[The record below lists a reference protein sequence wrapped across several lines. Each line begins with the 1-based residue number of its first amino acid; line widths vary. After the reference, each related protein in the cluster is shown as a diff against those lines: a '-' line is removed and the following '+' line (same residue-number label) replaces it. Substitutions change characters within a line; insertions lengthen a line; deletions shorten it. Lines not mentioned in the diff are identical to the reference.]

1 MKKFAIVAFDSF
13 FGGLHGMYE
22 AEVVEAKD
30 YATAQNIAADMAYNV
45 IDDYFNQFEDL
56 DEDEYGIDYEIQ
68 EVFSD
73 KDIMDLTNEL
83 QDTIGDCG
91 YGGACIGA
99 EFSEKYCQEP
109 KNL

>member
-1 MKKFAIVAFDSF
+1 MKKFAIVAYDSY
-13 FGGLHGMYE
+13 FGGLHGIYE
-22 AEVVEAKD
+22 AEVVEARD
-30 YATAQNIAADMAYNV
+30 YAQAQIMAAEMSYNV
-45 IDDYFNQFEDL
+45 IDDYSYQFEDL
-56 DEDEYGIDYEIQ
+56 DEDDYGIDYEIQ

-73 KDIMDLTNEL
+73 KDIRDLTNEL
-83 QDTIGDCG
+83 QDMIGDCG

>member
-1 MKKFAIVAFDSF
+1 MKKFAIVAFESCY
-13 FGGLHGMYE
+13 GGLHGLYE
-22 AEVVEAKD
+22 AEVVEAND
-30 YATAQNIAADMAYNV
+30 YAEAQEIAAEMSYSV
-45 IDDYFNQFEDL
+45 IDSYSSAFEDME
-56 DEDEYGIDYEIQ
+56 EDEYEIDYEIQ

-73 KDIMDLTNEL
+73 KDVRDLTNEL

-91 YGGACIGA
+91 CGGACIGA